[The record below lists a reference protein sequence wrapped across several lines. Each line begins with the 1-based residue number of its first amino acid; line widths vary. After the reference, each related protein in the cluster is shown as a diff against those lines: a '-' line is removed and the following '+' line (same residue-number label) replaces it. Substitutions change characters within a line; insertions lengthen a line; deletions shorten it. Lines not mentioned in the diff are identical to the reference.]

1 MILELI
7 KMGCNLSE
15 EAKKDSDL
23 ESYRLRLSFI
33 DKNGIKVIGDI
44 MCNHM
49 PVTIHTD
56 FQYDAED
63 GCTYCYSANNRFG
76 IKSSD
81 YPYTKAGLL
90 EFINKISLIQYNEI
104 SIME

>member
-1 MILELI
+1 MILKLR

-23 ESYRLRLSFI
+23 ESYRLRLSFT
-33 DKNGIKVIGDI
+33 DKNGVEVTGDI
-44 MCNHM
+44 FGGFK
-49 PVTIHTD
+49 PGIYTD

-63 GCTYCYSANNRFG
+63 GYTYCYRPEKFG
-76 IKSSD
+76 VKSSD

-90 EFINKISLIQYNEI
+90 EFINQISSVQYKEVI
-104 SIME
+104 ITE